1 MNKNTRRGRSRAGG
15 LVGMASGNG
24 RLEITRLRKKA
35 QPRRRE
41 SLEKKNAVRVRLALL
56 DGLRRQD
63 ACRHKAARWNG
74 FAPSVQA
81 RGTSG
86 NAARLAKGTERR
98 PPREWAQAAW
108 AGVT

>member
-41 SLEKKNAVRVRLALL
+41 SLEKT
-56 DGLRRQD
+56 
-63 ACRHKAARWNG
+63 
-74 FAPSVQA
+74 PYE
-81 RGTSG
+81 SG
-86 NAARLAKGTERR
+86 
-98 PPREWAQAAW
+98 
-108 AGVT
+108 